1 MVMRADKF
9 FAEKFGSRT
18 KAAEAIERGWVLVN
32 GKPIRAKD
40 EVRDTDTISFVETG
54 SRFVSNGGYKLER
67 ALQTFSVGVAG
78 LRFVD
83 IGASNGGFTDCLLQN
98 GAAQVYA
105 VDVGESQLDKS
116 LAESPKVTVMD
127 RTNARYLS
135 KDDFNGRI
143 DGVVADVSFISLRLI
158 FPAISQILGEG
169 GFAITLIKPQFECE
183 HKNIGKSGIVHP
195 SAHVEIVSK
204 VVGYAKENGLQL
216 CDITNAPIRKGK
228 NLEYV
233 ALWKEGEAGLKSYE
247 VVEKVKALTAF
258 YALDKLQ

>member
-1 MVMRADKF
+1 MRADKF

-18 KAAEAIERGWVLVN
+18 KAAEAIERGWILIN
-32 GKPIRAKD
+32 GKTIRPKD
-40 EVRDTDTISFVETG
+40 EVRETDTITFVESG
-54 SRFVSNGGYKLER
+54 SRFVSSGGYKLER
-67 ALQTFSVGVAG
+67 ALQTFSVSVQG

-83 IGASNGGFTDCLLQN
+83 IGASTGGFTDCLLQN

-116 LAESPKVTVMD
+116 LAENPKITVMD

-135 KDDFNGRI
+135 KNSFDEDI

-158 FPAISQILGEG
+158 FPAISALLSED

-204 VVGYAKENGLQL
+204 VHTFAKENGLQL
-216 CDITNAPIRKGK
+216 CDIVNAPVRKGK

-233 ALWKEGEAGLKSYE
+233 ALWKKGEAGLKSYE
-247 VVEKVKALTAF
+247 IIEKIKALTAL
-258 YALDKLQ
+258 YALDELQ